1 MRNITQDAGSRPV
14 SAIGSFIITMEL
26 KLPNYKYSVNPFGVE
41 GVQFDLETRPNIF
54 RRFWMWLI
62 FGWRFKPWN

>member
-1 MRNITQDAGSRPV
+1 
-14 SAIGSFIITMEL
+14 MEL

-54 RRFWMWLI
+54 RRFWMWLV
-62 FGWRFKPWN
+62 FGWVFYKWEAF